1 LLQLALRTPFIELK
15 VGCVDD
21 EPAQLRLKA
30 EACRQLADTSEEA
43 KRKALW
49 IERAEHWEKLAKEAE
64 KRAAKKTRPQ

>member
-1 LLQLALRTPFIELK
+1 
-15 VGCVDD
+15 VDD
-21 EPAQLRLKA
+21 ELAQLRLKA